1 MKIALINDNSQ
12 CSKNALIYKALKKVC
27 DKYNYEVIN
36 FGMKGEN
43 DNPITYVEEGII

>member
-12 CSKNALIYKALKKVC
+12 CSKNALIYKALKKAC

-36 FGMKGEN
+36 LGMKGEM
-43 DNPITYVEEGII
+43 IIQLLMLKKA